1 MEPDAT
7 YWHPAFYADIQIEL
21 EEDADNLIFENEH
34 QLGKK
39 PMEIDVLIIKKNTDR
54 PVKKNIGRIFRKYNI
69 IEYKGPTDYLN
80 IDDFYKVYGYA
91 CFYKADVPYVDSIS
105 AKELTL
111 TFVSEKYP
119 HKLIRHLKTVKK
131 YQVKME
137 GQGIYY
143 VEGDL
148 IPIQIIVT
156 RQLSETE
163 NLWLRSLTDKLK
175 ETKDAKKLIE
185 DYLGHTK
192 NNLYQSVMDTIIR
205 ANQRTFKEVNSMGD
219 IFMEIV
225 QEKFDKKLKEETD
238 KNVKRI
244 VGEIVDKAVED
255 AVKKATEDAVKKAIE
270 DTIKKA
276 EEKNK
281 MARLTERISLIQ
293 KKYAK
298 EKPLSVIADEME
310 TVPDELLP
318 IYSVICKNP
327 DKTAEEVYE
336 LVFCH

>member
-69 IEYKGPTDYLN
+69 IEYKGPSDYLS

-91 CFYKADVPYVDSIS
+91 CFYKADVPFMNSIS
-105 AKELTL
+105 VDELTL

-119 HKLIRHLKTVKK
+119 HKLIRHLKSMKK
-131 YQVKME
+131 YRVKMTE
-137 GQGIYY
+137 PGIYHAQ
-143 VEGDL
+143 GDL

-156 RQLSETE
+156 RQLSESE
-163 NLWLRSLTDKLK
+163 NLWLRSLTDKLI
-175 ETKDAKKLIE
+175 ETKDAKMLIE

-205 ANQRTFKEVNSMGD
+205 ANQRTFEEVNGMGD

-225 QEKFDKKLKEETD
+225 QEKFDKKLKEETE
-238 KNVKRI
+238 KNVNRI
-244 VGEIVDKAVED
+244 VGEIVEKAVEK
-255 AVKKATEDAVKKAIE
+255 AVERAV
-270 DTIKKA
+270 
-276 EEKNK
+276 EKVEGENK
-281 MARLTERISLIQ
+281 RARLTERISLIQ
-293 KKYAK
+293 KKYMK
-298 EKPLSVIADEME
+298 QKSLSMIADELE

-318 IYSVICKNP
+318 IYNIISKNP
-327 DKTAEEVYE
+327 EKTAEEVYE
-336 LVFCH
+336 LVFCQ